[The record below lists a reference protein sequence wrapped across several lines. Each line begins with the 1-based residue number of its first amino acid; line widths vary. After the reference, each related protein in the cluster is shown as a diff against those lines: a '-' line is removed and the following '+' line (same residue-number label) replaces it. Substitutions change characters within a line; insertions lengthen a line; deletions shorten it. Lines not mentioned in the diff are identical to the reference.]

1 MHSRADDRPKESRV
15 HPWDG
20 AGPPVDLAIGIAP
33 HLVGTVAPE
42 DGTTGIAALD
52 GAVEVIP
59 MVEDANVV
67 GRLFDE
73 NGVTDVGTRL
83 LHTDEVIGSIEQA
96 YFGCRLDDR
105 RSRLDGDAERTV
117 GQRLHRLV
125 ELQDRCCALPTLIKL
140 GVGNFKCG
148 GCRGRQALQ
157 P

>member
-1 MHSRADDRPKESRV
+1 MEQV
-15 HPWDG
+15 LL
-20 AGPPVDLAIGIAP
+20 VDLAIGIAP

-42 DGTTGIAALD
+42 DGATGIAALD

-96 YFGCRLDDR
+96 YFGCRLDNR
-105 RSRLDGDAERTV
+105 SSRLDGDAERTV
-117 GQRLHRLV
+117 GQRLHGLV
-125 ELQDRCCALPTLIKL
+125 ELQDRRSAFPTLIKL
-140 GVGNFKCG
+140 GVGDFECG